1 MFLMYQIPL
10 SVMRHTILTFISI
23 TLTLIVLFIFIV
35 VLPIYT
41 SPNMVLFSHSFHPSP
56 PTAPQTHTDSALMV
70 ITGFLFFSISIS
82 LFSGYS
88 KYLLIFFNLFY
99 FKTKQ
104 TSFDYSL
111 SSRSFSLL
119 HFFLTKIFFL

>member
-1 MFLMYQIPL
+1 MFLMYHIPL
-10 SVMRHTILTFISI
+10 SVMRHSILTFISI
-23 TLTLIVLFIFIV
+23 TLTLIVLFLFIV
-35 VLPIYT
+35 VLLIYT
-41 SPNMVLFSHSFHPSP
+41 FQNMVLFSHSFQPSP
-56 PTAPQTHTDSALMV
+56 PTAPQTHTDSALIV
-70 ITGFLFFSISIS
+70 NTDFLFFTINIS

-88 KYLLIFFNLFY
+88 KHLLIFFFNLFY

-119 HFFLTKIFFL
+119 HFF